1 MVLVLQHELASPNPE
16 LKILNPKVAVLVN
29 GCAIHFPVQ
38 FESLQRNGSRLLMTG
53 ISSFGFSGTITHAIV
68 CQAPLALARFVS
80 MPNDAVSHS
89 GDGVMDNNNGNL
101 SYMK

>member
-1 MVLVLQHELASPNPE
+1 MDAPIIFLFE
-16 LKILNPKVAVLVN
+16 
-29 GCAIHFPVQ
+29 
-38 FESLQRNGSRLLMTG
+38 FESLQRNDSHLLVEC

-80 MPNDAVSHS
+80 KPNDAVSHS
-89 GDGVMDNNNGNL
+89 GDGVIDNNNGNS